1 VTVPGQRA
9 HYADPAEVARLLGVA
24 VDDPRLER
32 VCSAT
37 DAVVDSYYGAA
48 TVAAKLPAEPWP
60 AVVVEAAT
68 TIAMDAWRRL
78 STPGGYFQVADYVGR
93 LSKDPAEPV
102 AILLDALGR
111 ESWPVA

>member
-1 VTVPGQRA
+1 MTVPGPRA
-9 HYADPAEVARLLGVA
+9 HYADPAELAKLLGVDVA
-24 VDDPRLER
+24 DPRLER

-37 DAVVDSYYGAA
+37 DTVVDSYYGTA
-48 TVAAKLPAEPWP
+48 TVSAKLVDPPWP

-68 TIAMDAWRRL
+68 TIAVDMWRRP

-93 LSKDPAEPV
+93 LSKDPTEPV